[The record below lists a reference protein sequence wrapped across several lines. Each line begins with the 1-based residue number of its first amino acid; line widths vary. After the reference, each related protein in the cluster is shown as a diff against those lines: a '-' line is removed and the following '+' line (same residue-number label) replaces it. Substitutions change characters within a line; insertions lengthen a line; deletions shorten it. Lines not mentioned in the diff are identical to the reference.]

1 MSTDKQ
7 FKKFQKLDEE
17 WRNAAMSMK
26 PEEIN
31 RLIRDAAVNLV
42 NLRLAKELDEDIA
55 RLKEEL
61 ATANEGYKAGDKE
74 SSLRIEF
81 LVECL
86 RSQGIVMGDFNKK
99 TVLAQAMKD
108 KAKGEAAGVGDD
120 FDTELKTLEAEARES
135 TKKVTKLVNQLIESA
150 GVGTT
155 MTAKFSGNEE
165 IVLNLA
171 AGAKVRLKTGGDT
184 MVVQKVEG
192 KRAYCV
198 WTDADGETL
207 EDDFAF
213 SMLTVL
219 G

>member
-31 RLIRDAAVNLV
+31 RLIRDAAVNIV

-74 SSLRIEF
+74 NSLRIEF

-86 RSQGIVMGDFNKK
+86 RSQGVVVGDFDKK
-99 TVLAQAMKD
+99 SVLAAALKSKAEPKD
-108 KAKGEAAGVGDD
+108 T
-120 FDTELKTLEAEARES
+120 TEQTLDELEAEARES

-150 GVGTT
+150 GAGTT
-155 MTAKFSGNEE
+155 MTTRFSGDEE
-165 IVLNLA
+165 VILKLA
-171 AGAKVRLKTGGDT
+171 EGA
-184 MVVQKVEG
+184 VVQEKGGGPVMNVTKVVG
-192 KRAYCV
+192 KRAYCT
-198 WTDADGETL
+198 WNDDDGETQ

-213 SMLTVL
+213 SMLKIV
-219 G
+219 GS